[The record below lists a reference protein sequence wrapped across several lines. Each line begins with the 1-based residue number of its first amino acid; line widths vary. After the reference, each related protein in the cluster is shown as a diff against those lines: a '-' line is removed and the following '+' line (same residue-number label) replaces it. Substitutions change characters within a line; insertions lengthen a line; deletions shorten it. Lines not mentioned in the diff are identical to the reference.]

1 MRKANASSGA
11 TFVWAAVGGRNA
23 LDVSGG
29 GNHRADFFLALSSLT
44 CVTHAL
50 ATALRLFFSLFLS
63 NACWGAAGGRR
74 PCLYTFA
81 HLVTSWAARC
91 AQQHALGVQRKQIPQ
106 PSQCVELQKRK
117 LEYWEEIEKKKN
129 QMGLWTSM
137 LKAEWLPGSEP
148 FCCPGECR
156 CCKALFICL
165 FSSSSASEH
174 YLSKY
179 PCNSLIYFYSKTV
192 FLRHV
197 VYTIHSSYFSFCKH
211 RMSALKFNCVCRCL
225 HYKLIR

>member
-63 NACWGAAGGRR
+63 NACWGATGGRR

-117 LEYWEEIEKKKN
+117 LEYWEEIEKEKKSDGPLN
-129 QMGLWTSM
+129 FNVESWMAPRQWTFLLSRGM
-137 LKAEWLPGSEP
+137 SLLQSAVY
-148 FCCPGECR
+148 
-156 CCKALFICL
+156 LFIQL
-165 FSSSSASEH
+165 QQR
-174 YLSKY
+174 LGT
-179 PCNSLIYFYSKTV
+179 LLV
-192 FLRHV
+192 
-197 VYTIHSSYFSFCKH
+197 
-211 RMSALKFNCVCRCL
+211 
-225 HYKLIR
+225 KLPL